1 MRNTGENGIAE
12 TNTDTSS
19 ATARV
24 RVSLRE
30 IRECT
35 FRALSAHGASHGE
48 AATAARLVVDAEL
61 QGLRGIR
68 VVLADLE
75 RERWAKEAV
84 CITDSASE
92 TQADSRSES
101 TGPIVLG
108 DQGGNR
114 LLRHLPLAAHLAA
127 AEPGRGVY
135 VPGDMSEVACVDAVL
150 IEVAEA
156 VGRPIGLVQVSRG
169 DHSAFRLALADGSL
183 GSGAVQAL
191 TEWGGDDLSA
201 LTDHDPG
208 ADGVWLF
215 VAADADAKTGQNLTW
230 ASAHTRR
237 DARACAASEGRLITA
252 DAWWA
257 LYAASR
263 RYLVSA

>member
-1 MRNTGENGIAE
+1 MTNAVEHGNAT
-12 TNTDTSS
+12 TNTDPS
-19 ATARV
+19 TAKAQV

-48 AATAARLVVDAEL
+48 AASAARLVVDAEL

-75 RERWAKEAV
+75 RERWGQEAV
-84 CITDSASE
+84 RITDGPTE
-92 TQADSRSES
+92 THTTSGGES
-101 TGPIVLG
+101 KGPVVLG
-108 DQGGNR
+108 DRDGNR

-127 AEPGRGVY
+127 AEPDRGVY
-135 VPGDMSEVACVDAVL
+135 VPGDMPEIACADAAL

-156 VGRPIGLVQVSRG
+156 VGRPIGLVHVSRG
-169 DHSAFRLALADGSL
+169 VQAAFRVALVDGSL
-183 GSGAVQAL
+183 GSGVAQTL
-191 TEWGGDDLSA
+191 TEWGGHDLSA
-201 LTDHDPG
+201 LTDHDPT

-215 VAADADAKTGQNLTW
+215 VAADADAKTEQDLTW
-230 ASAHTRR
+230 VSASERA
-237 DARACAASEGRLITA
+237 DARASAASEGRLITG

-263 RYLVSA
+263 RYLVST